1 MSLDQNHFERLESY
15 LDGTLEAGVRAEVD
29 RELAINLPLRKL
41 MGELASVRDWVS
53 GLPRAAAPGD
63 LVETF
68 QGHLERSAL
77 LGEAGMPEG
86 ELVPRM
92 DRWSHFMSVAAILL
106 LATGLGL
113 VLYKVLPDRRS
124 NVVAMNGRLPVESG
138 DGVVNTHGL
147 SDGKLPLPDAVGVN
161 SEGRFDKLLKEK
173 SAETSGGGGSG
184 GGQPGALGMA
194 AKPFAREASPE
205 AGAMKPAT
213 ETPLGVAMPGQ
224 SAAASADAMAKIA
237 SADRDQ
243 VSAEDVRRLQQR
255 IAGTTTMASTSTP
268 LAAIRSLGSEG
279 VINDANIGVVNA
291 FADGPIVLLV
301 NAQDP
306 RLANQDVTD
315 FLASNNIVN
324 LPAIGVVTDAAQA
337 QLSLQ
342 PFDNGN
348 RYFQLPAT
356 TSTKAEAN
364 QLWANGVQNYNSLVP
379 VTANG
384 GNADNN
390 YGANTNRG
398 NAQGGNAYSN
408 NESDRSKS
416 NQLAASNAAP
426 IPTQAGGTVVLQSGR
441 YRVLLTNRQQSEL
454 NDFIARRG
462 NQWAERSGES
472 RNSIVV
478 NGPTTRGILP
488 EGLRAQTQELK
499 KQDAPHGLGN
509 LADEAHEVMIVV
521 NDQPVILPTSLPS
534 NSSTTRSL
542 QGDGAKPQAG
552 DK

>member
-15 LDGTLEAGVRAEVD
+15 LDGTLEAGLRAEVD

-113 VLYKVLPDRRS
+113 VLYKVLPDRRPD
-124 NVVAMNGRLPVESG
+124 VVAMNGRLPVESG
-138 DGVVNTHGL
+138 DGFMKTHG
-147 SDGKLPLPDAVGVN
+147 SSGGKLPLPESVGVN
-161 SEGRFDKLLKEK
+161 SESRPDKLLKEK
-173 SAETSGGGGSG
+173 SAENGGGGGSG

-194 AKPFAREASPE
+194 AKPFAREVSPDV
-205 AGAMKPAT
+205 GAMKPAP
-213 ETPLGVAMPGQ
+213 ELPLGVAIPSQ
-224 SAAASADAMAKIA
+224 PAAAADAMAKIA

-243 VSAEDVRRLQQR
+243 VSAEDVRKLQQS

-268 LAAIRSLGSEG
+268 MAAIRSSGSEG

-337 QLSLQ
+337 QPPLQ

-364 QLWANGVQNYNSLVP
+364 QLWANGVQNYSNSGAAK
-379 VTANG
+379 ANG

-390 YGANTNRG
+390 YAANTNRG
-398 NAQGGNAYSN
+398 NAQGGNAYGN

-426 IPTQAGGTVVLQSGR
+426 LSTQAGGTVVLQTGR

-472 RNSIVV
+472 RNSLVAS
-478 NGPTTRGILP
+478 GPTTRGILP
-488 EGLRAQTQELK
+488 EGLHGQSQELK
-499 KQDAPHGLGN
+499 KQDAPHGPGN
-509 LADEAHEVMIVV
+509 LTDEAHEVMIVV

-534 NSSTTRSL
+534 ASPATRPS